1 MSVRLENDTT
11 TTHITELYV
20 PRGSVFSWLQ
30 VIDLKD
36 IIAIRVP
43 FLDPV
48 FLFSKQRST
57 YTLVLDVISL
67 NIPSGNDVNR
77 LSKSVLKESFDFC
90 DKWNGG
96 NLSPEKQMKG
106 AADRNRIK
114 FRRQLKT
121 FQLKWG
127 MCSQKS
133 ITLHTNSSNAASV
146 PFFCLPSLPEAEL
159 PDLWKETRCWWPFS
173 IEASTRK

>member
-20 PRGSVFSWLQ
+20 PRGSLFSWLQ

-43 FLDPV
+43 FLDRLS
-48 FLFSKQRST
+48 FFFKQRST

-90 DKWNGG
+90 DKWYGG
-96 NLSPEKQMKG
+96 NHSPEKKMKS
-106 AADRNRIK
+106 AAYRNRIK
-114 FRRQLKT
+114 FRRQLLSWNV
-121 FQLKWG
+121 LKNVSLEMRHVQAKRYNPRMQQVWP
-127 MCSQKS
+127 SVASPVYQKLC
-133 ITLHTNSSNAASV
+133 T
-146 PFFCLPSLPEAEL
+146 
-159 PDLWKETRCWWPFS
+159 WPFKGNTLS
-173 IEASTRK
+173 VTFFDRGFY